1 MSHPNQMVNSE
12 SFAGLFERYKNLVYK
27 TAYLMLDDPADAE
40 DALQE
45 VFVLVYKSLS
55 AYNPER
61 GAFSTWLY
69 RITINQCLM
78 RKRERRF
85 LFTPLAHLQNTA
97 QGKPLESMVEETE
110 EKETVF
116 RVIQK
121 LSDKPGIEAINLTLS
136 LLFDKPPVQLASRRP
151 PLPR

>member
-1 MSHPNQMVNSE
+1 MSHPDKIVSPV

-27 TAYLMLDDPADAE
+27 TATLMLDDPAEAE

-55 AYNPER
+55 AYHPER

-78 RKRERRF
+78 RKRKRRC
-85 LFTPLAHLQNTA
+85 LWITWWC
-97 QGKPLESMVEETE
+97 
-110 EKETVF
+110 
-116 RVIQK
+116 
-121 LSDKPGIEAINLTLS
+121 GI
-136 LLFDKPPVQLASRRP
+136 
-151 PLPR
+151 